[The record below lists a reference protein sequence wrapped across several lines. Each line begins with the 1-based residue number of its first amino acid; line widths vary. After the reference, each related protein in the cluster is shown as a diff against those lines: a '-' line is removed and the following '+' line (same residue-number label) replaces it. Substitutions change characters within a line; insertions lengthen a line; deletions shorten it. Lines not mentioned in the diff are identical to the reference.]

1 MNGLH
6 SSPPQPQ
13 PEKPIRPDE
22 LQWTAEQREKEIKL
36 WPTHLKQDY
45 NEDAANY
52 EFLANMTREDAEWRA
67 FAEMRRRMG
76 F

>member
-1 MNGLH
+1 MSAH
-6 SSPPQPQ
+6 SSPPPLQ

-22 LQWTAEQREKEIKL
+22 LQFDAEQRAEQIRC
-36 WPTHLKQDY
+36 WPPHLVETF

-52 EFLANMTREDAEWRA
+52 EFEANMTREDAERRA

-76 F
+76 YR